1 MNWLLILKIKCG
13 QRPDGKRGPGSF
25 ACGGKDF
32 SVLIF
37 WLLLYQD
44 KSNSPPRQLSG
55 PMLSFITKYFDA
67 RHPGY

>member
-1 MNWLLILKIKCG
+1 MNWLLILKIKSG

-44 KSNSPPRQLSG
+44 KRRSPLE
-55 PMLSFITKYFDA
+55 FF
-67 RHPGY
+67 

>member
-1 MNWLLILKIKCG
+1 MNWLLILKIKSG

-44 KSNSPPRQLSG
+44 KRRSPLEFLFKINNNEKSNSPPR
-55 PMLSFITKYFDA
+55 
-67 RHPGY
+67 